1 MPSLD
6 RKQTTRDSQG
16 ASQIRDLEEKVSR
29 LESAVQDLTL
39 LNELAIEASNSLDVN
54 KTLETIIAKS
64 IKAVGAEQGSILL
77 VTHLESTPLKT
88 LIHQQI
94 RHSRLFSYKVGA
106 SITGWV
112 LTHQK
117 PLKIDDL
124 AQDKRFRA
132 TQNELVEIKSLLC
145 IPIKFKG
152 KMLGVLLVTNKLEGG
167 HFSENDLR
175 LLTIIASQSGQ
186 IIRTS
191 QLQQEALER
200 ERKKLEQERLVT
212 EQLRKI
218 DKLKDE
224 FLANTSHELRTPLNG
239 IIGLAESLIDGV
251 AGKLSEKAEAN
262 LAMVVASG
270 KRLAILVNDI
280 LDFSKLKRRDLQLQK
295 KPVDLR
301 VLADLVLKFS
311 EALLAGKNLA
321 LKNEIPKDIPPVD
334 GDENRLQQ
342 ILHNLIGNAVKFT
355 ESGSVTVAAKESNGM
370 VEVSV
375 SDTGIGIPQ
384 DKFESVFQSFEQV
397 DASIARAYG
406 GTGLGL
412 AITRQLVELHGGKI
426 RVESEVGKGSTFT
439 FTLPISKD
447 KPVTQ
452 KKESDLARVR
462 EVEAIP
468 TAPILP
474 LALHPSPI
482 AATPQNGEFRILVV
496 DDEPINQQVLA
507 NHLSLAHYDFT
518 LAFSGEE
525 ALKAIDSGKKFDLVL
540 LDIMMPKMSGYEV
553 CQRLRQKYLPAELPV
568 IMVTAKDQVQDLL
581 EGLSSGANDYL
592 AKPFSK
598 DELLARIKTHLNLLK
613 INTAFGRFV
622 PREFLRFLSKES
634 IIDVKLG
641 DNVQMEMTIFC
652 SDIRGFTTLSEKMT
666 PEENFSFINGYL
678 QRVSPVIRDHHGF
691 IDRYTGDGIM
701 ALFPRQAEDALSTA
715 IATLQRIAS
724 YNAERQ
730 QKSRAPIQVG
740 IGLHT
745 GTLRLGIIGEEQRMQ
760 GDIFADAVNL
770 ANRIE
775 GLSKLYGVSIVIS
788 EQTLS
793 RLPDAKKYH
802 TRFLG
807 KVQVKGKKESV
818 SLFEIYDGEAQEAV
832 ERKLTTK
839 ADFEQGLHR
848 YFAKDFTN
856 AAVFF
861 KKVLDVHAG
870 DKTARLY
877 LERSAQ
883 FMVQGVPEDWEGV
896 EAVESK

>member
-1 MPSLD
+1 MPRLD
-6 RKQTTRDSQG
+6 RKQSTAANLS
-16 ASQIRDLEEKVSR
+16 ASQIRDFEEKIGR

-39 LNELAIEASNSLDVN
+39 LNELAIEASNSLEVN

-77 VTHLESTPLKT
+77 VTNLESTPLKT

-94 RHSRLFSYKVGA
+94 QHSRLFSYKAGTM
-106 SITGWV
+106 ITGWV
-112 LTHQK
+112 LSHQK

-124 AQDKRFRA
+124 ARDERFKTGSDESA
-132 TQNELVEIKSLLC
+132 EIKSLVC

-152 KMLGVLLVTNKLEGG
+152 KMLGLLLVTNKLGSG

-186 IIRTS
+186 IIKTS

-239 IIGLAESLIDGV
+239 VIGLAESLLDGV
-251 AGKLSEKAEAN
+251 AGKLPEKANAD
-262 LAMVVASG
+262 LAMIVASS
-270 KRLAILVNDI
+270 KRLASLVNDI
-280 LDFSKLKRRDLQLQK
+280 LDFSKLKRHDLQLQK

-311 EALLAGKNLA
+311 EALLRGKNVT
-321 LKNEIPKDIPPVD
+321 LKNEMPPDISPVV

-342 ILHNLIGNAVKFT
+342 ILYNLIGNAVKFT
-355 ESGSVTVAAKESNGM
+355 DSGSVSVSAKQQNFV

-375 SDTGIGIPQ
+375 SDTGIGIPP
-384 DKFESVFQSFEQV
+384 DKLESIFQSFEQV
-397 DASIARAYG
+397 DASMARAYG
-406 GTGLGL
+406 GAGLGL
-412 AITRQLVELHGGKI
+412 AITKQLVELHGGKI
-426 RVESEVGKGSTFT
+426 WVESELGKGSTFT
-439 FTLPISKD
+439 FTLPISQHQPKAVAEAAKSGLSKVRQIETPPASEGD
-447 KPVTQ
+447 VQ
-452 KKESDLARVR
+452 SASD
-462 EVEAIP
+462 VEF
-468 TAPILP
+468 T
-474 LALHPSPI
+474 
-482 AATPQNGEFRILVV
+482 ILVV
-496 DDEPINQQVLA
+496 DDEPVNQQVLA
-507 NHLSLAHYDFT
+507 NHLSLAHYGFIQ
-518 LAFSGEE
+518 AFSGEE
-525 ALKAIDSGKKFDLVL
+525 ALKAIESKRFDLVL
-540 LDIMMPKMSGYEV
+540 LDIMMPRMSGYEV
-553 CQRLRQKYLPAELPV
+553 CQRLRQKYLPAELPI
-568 IMVTAKDQVQDLL
+568 IMVTAKDQIQDLL
-581 EGLSSGANDYL
+581 QGLSSGANDYL

-622 PREFLRFLSKES
+622 PREFLHFLNKES

-691 IDRYTGDGIM
+691 IDRYTGDGVM

-715 IATLQRIAS
+715 IATLQRIAG
-724 YNAERQ
+724 YNAERR
-730 QKSRAPIQVG
+730 QKGRAPIQVG
-740 IGLHT
+740 IGLHS

-793 RLPDAKKYH
+793 RLPETKKYH

-807 KVQVKGKKESV
+807 KAQVKGKKESV
-818 SLFEIYDGEAQEAV
+818 SVFEIYNGEAEETIAL
-832 ERKLTTK
+832 KLKTK
-839 ADFEQGLHR
+839 ADFEDGLHR
-848 YFAKDFTN
+848 YFEKDFTN
-856 AAVFF
+856 AAVCF
-861 KKVLDVHAG
+861 KKVLDANAG

-896 EAVESK
+896 EAMESK